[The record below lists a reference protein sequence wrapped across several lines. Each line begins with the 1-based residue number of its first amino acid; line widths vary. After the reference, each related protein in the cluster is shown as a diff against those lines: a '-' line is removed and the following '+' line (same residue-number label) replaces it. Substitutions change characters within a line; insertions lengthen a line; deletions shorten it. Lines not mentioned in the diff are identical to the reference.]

1 MKELK
6 EFKVTDEIIEIFSTN
21 KVTTS
26 NIKKFIPDYLDYR
39 KEYCENCNDVLY
51 CELSYELNE
60 FLLESNKMTPRDYL
74 NKIENIFKNHDILG
88 SSEIYNF
95 DGTNVEYTGF
105 EIYSTRYHSWIETEN
120 TLLDRLATEIR
131 DAKKLKKES
140 FKTLEIDLESLR
152 RIANN
157 PELME
162 KLNNLKEIK

>member
-1 MKELK
+1 MK

-39 KEYCENCNDVLY
+39 KEYCEYCDDVLY
-51 CELSYELNE
+51 FELSYELNE

-74 NKIENIFKNHDILG
+74 NKIENIFKNYDIIE

-95 DGTNVEYTGF
+95 DGTNVESTGF
-105 EIYSTRYHSWIETEN
+105 EIYSTEYKKWLETEN
-120 TLLDRLATEIR
+120 ALLDRLATEIR

-162 KLNNLKEIK
+162 KLNSLKQ

>member
-1 MKELK
+1 MK

-39 KEYCENCNDVLY
+39 KEYCENCDDVFY
-51 CELSYELNE
+51 NELSYELSD

-74 NKIENIFKNHDILG
+74 NKIENIFKNHDILE
-88 SSEIYNF
+88 SSEIYDF
-95 DGTNVEYTGF
+95 DGTNVENLRF
-105 EIYSTRYHSWIETEN
+105 EIYSTRHHTWFETEN

-131 DAKKLKKES
+131 NAKKLKKES
-140 FKTLEIDLESLR
+140 FKTPEIDLESLR

-162 KLNNLKEIK
+162 KLNSLKQ